1 MLMYN
6 LVEYNNNYLKTLGR
20 LWEYYRDEPILDDN
34 NDIANF
40 PAANNNSA
48 LFK

>member
-1 MLMYN
+1 MLIYN
-6 LVEYNNNYLKTLGR
+6 LVECNKNYLKTLGR

-34 NDIANF
+34 DAIANF
-40 PAANNNSA
+40 PAANNNNA

>member
-1 MLMYN
+1 M
-6 LVEYNNNYLKTLGR
+6 
-20 LWEYYRDEPILDDN
+20 EYYRDEPILDDN
-34 NDIANF
+34 DDIANF